1 MSQLPALKRR
11 RGAIKASI
19 TKLATKVAEL
29 EDKEPNPTIVTH
41 AQHLSKRLENLDSDY
56 KTRHFAIL
64 DVIEDEGQLTT
75 EQETL
80 DQHDDDVADLSL
92 RIQTVMDLAR
102 STTPTLS
109 PSTPAVDTH
118 SLPNRGILE
127 RRSTQFQARLISI
140 NEKIDDL
147 KDDGSEIHLISLY
160 QEHLADLKKEL
171 SELRNE
177 ILAITADTSDPLM
190 SNTQKQE
197 DNIFGMAVKVKKL
210 LFSISSSKEH
220 SASIPETHSVKLPKI
235 DIPTFDG
242 EMLHWQT
249 FWEQF
254 GIAVDE
260 QPHISDTEKL
270 VYLRHSLKDGSAK
283 HVIEGLSHSG
293 NQYKEAIDTLKA
305 RYDRPRIIHQTHVRK
320 IYDVPSLK
328 DGSGKELRRFHDTV
342 QQHLRALK
350 AMDEEPTGSFITALL
365 ELKLDK
371 DTMFEWQ
378 KASQDSKK
386 TPHYDDLLK
395 FLDLCAQASETC
407 SSEPRRH
414 HHQIRKPF
422 PKSAASFVANSQSP
436 DAPNCSICKTQKH
449 PLYAC
454 PQFKL
459 LPHDKML
466 STVRSSNVCL
476 NCLKPGHFSKNCG
489 SNNRCKKCQK
499 PHHTLLH
506 RESAENK
513 EQSEPPSTESSA
525 LAVAPMVSSYAQ
537 SGSGT
542 TLLMTCQMFVNAVY
556 LTQALLL
563 HSYPSDW
570 LNLSNYHCQLIT
582 FASLASLVCL
592 ADLPCN
598 QLPRSQSQLCVH
610 PLKGFKC
617 LQLLSHVSLVI
628 YPLNLF
634 T

>member
-1 MSQLPALKRR
+1 
-11 RGAIKASI
+11 
-19 TKLATKVAEL
+19 
-29 EDKEPNPTIVTH
+29 
-41 AQHLSKRLENLDSDY
+41 
-56 KTRHFAIL
+56 
-64 DVIEDEGQLTT
+64 
-75 EQETL
+75 
-80 DQHDDDVADLSL
+80 
-92 RIQTVMDLAR
+92 
-102 STTPTLS
+102 
-109 PSTPAVDTH
+109 
-118 SLPNRGILE
+118 
-127 RRSTQFQARLISI
+127 
-140 NEKIDDL
+140 
-147 KDDGSEIHLISLY
+147 
-160 QEHLADLKKEL
+160 
-171 SELRNE
+171 
-177 ILAITADTSDPLM
+177 
-190 SNTQKQE
+190 
-197 DNIFGMAVKVKKL
+197 
-210 LFSISSSKEH
+210 
-220 SASIPETHSVKLPKI
+220 
-235 DIPTFDG
+235 
-242 EMLHWQT
+242 
-249 FWEQF
+249 
-254 GIAVDE
+254 
-260 QPHISDTEKL
+260 
-270 VYLRHSLKDGSAK
+270 
-283 HVIEGLSHSG
+283 
-293 NQYKEAIDTLKA
+293 
-305 RYDRPRIIHQTHVRK
+305 
-320 IYDVPSLK
+320 
-328 DGSGKELRRFHDTV
+328 
-342 QQHLRALK
+342 
-350 AMDEEPTGSFITALL
+350 MDEEPTGSFITALL

-395 FLDLCAQASETC
+395 FLDLRAQTSETC

-570 LNLSNYHCQLIT
+570 LNLSNYHCQLRT

-598 QLPRSQSQLCVH
+598 QLPRSQSQLCA
-610 PLKGFKC
+610 
-617 LQLLSHVSLVI
+617 
-628 YPLNLF
+628 
-634 T
+634 TR